1 ILVRPAG
8 SRTHIEKELGVVEAN
23 YIGDSSGGISI
34 KEWEEI
40 KNHPDIEIAAPVA
53 SIGYFNGNINSVGL
67 PLLKYPA
74 IITWNY
80 YTSDGLNKYPL
91 DDPFSVYYFEGKENE
106 FVDFIVNM
114 DALHFD
120 SKVVGFMG
128 AKMPRNYY
136 LLTAID

>member
-1 ILVRPAG
+1 
-8 SRTHIEKELGVVEAN
+8 
-23 YIGDSSGGISI
+23 
-34 KEWEEI
+34 
-40 KNHPDIEIAAPVA
+40 
-53 SIGYFNGNINSVGL
+53 
-67 PLLKYPA
+67 A

-136 LLTAID
+136 LLTAIDVETEGKLTGIDFTDLNKYDDIEDMLEGDHFERFSDDPETLK